1 MQILK
6 HEAAYYETKSF
17 KWRQRIGFGIS
28 DYACNLAYLLANTYL
43 LFYYTNC
50 AGISAGAV
58 GFMFVVTK
66 FIDALT
72 DYMVGA
78 MLDRTDTKMGR
89 YRPWMLIGA
98 PVLAVGMVLLFSVPT
113 GWSEGGK
120 LAWAYI
126 TYIIFS
132 FGYTLV
138 NIPMAPI
145 VTALSPS
152 ATERTKIATT
162 RTVFSNLGSLTSS
175 LFVLPMVYYFAGS
188 KDATGAALAAGY
200 RNTNIVLGII
210 VIVIISI
217 CVASTVEINPPT
229 QSAEKSSLLKD
240 LKNVFKNKYYIML
253 LGLVFFL
260 FLGYLGMYGAMQ
272 YYYSYIVGD
281 ASQMPTALTLLTLLA
296 IPTLLGLVFFL
307 FLGYLGMYGAMQ
319 YYYSY
324 IVGDASQM
332 PTALTLLTLLAIPT
346 MILAA
351 YLNGK
356 GVAKVKLMQ
365 FGAVVDVIGYAILF
379 FTSNGTIATVSLGL
393 IGLGFGFRSSMF
405 FSMMPDIFDYTEW
418 QVGRNLG
425 GTQNALSG
433 FMNKL
438 SSASASAV
446 VSALL
451 VWGNYDAAK
460 MDAAIVEGLDIAA
473 NFPQTHTAI
482 NFAFGG
488 LSLISTVIA
497 ILIMLPYDLDKKY
510 PQIRAELNDRQKETN
525 K

>member
-1 MQILK
+1 MLVVETYLIDPPETGRAEKIYMFLSGSLNQHKKGGGKMQKLK
-6 HEAAYYETKSF
+6 HEPAYYETTKF

-50 AGISAGAV
+50 AGLAAGAV

-66 FIDALT
+66 FIDAFT

-78 MLDRTDTKMGR
+78 MIDRTDTKMGR
-89 YRPWMLIGA
+89 YRPWMLYGA

-113 GWSEGGK
+113 GWSAGAK
-120 LAWAYI
+120 LAWAYV
-126 TYIIFS
+126 TYVIFS

-145 VTALSPS
+145 VSSLSAS
-152 ATERTKIATT
+152 ATERTKISTT

-175 LFVLPMVYYFAGS
+175 LFVLPMVYFFSGS
-188 KDATGAALAAGY
+188 KDATGAALATGY

-210 VIVIISI
+210 VIIIMAI
-217 CVASTVEINPPT
+217 CVFSIVEINPPT
-229 QSAEKSSLLKD
+229 KSAGKSSLIKD
-240 LKNVFKNKYYIML
+240 IGSLVKNKYYIMF
-253 LGLVFFL
+253 LGEVFFL
-260 FLGYLGMYGAMQ
+260 FLGYLSMYGAMQ
-272 YYYSYIVGD
+272 YYYTYIVGD
-281 ASQMPTALTLLTLLA
+281 VS
-296 IPTLLGLVFFL
+296 
-307 FLGYLGMYGAMQ
+307 GM
-319 YYYSY
+319 SL
-324 IVGDASQM
+324 
-332 PTALTLLTLLAIPT
+332 ALTLLTLLAIPT

-356 GVAKVKLMQ
+356 GIAKIKLIQ
-365 FGAVVDVIGYAILF
+365 FGAIVDCVGFAILF
-379 FTSNGTIATVSLGL
+379 FTSNGTIATASLGL

-425 GTQNALSG
+425 GTQNAIQG
-433 FMNKL
+433 FVNKV
-438 SSASASAV
+438 SSAAASAI

-460 MDAAIVEGLDIAA
+460 LDKAVADGISIAKE
-473 NFPQTHTAI
+473 FPQTHTAI

-488 LSLISTVIA
+488 LALVATILSIVVLI
-497 ILIMLPYDLDKKY
+497 PYDLDKKY
-510 PQIRAELNDRQKETN
+510 PQIRAELNQRNKEN
-525 K
+525 A

>member
-1 MQILK
+1 MLVVETYLIDSPETGRAEKIYMFLSGSLNQHKKGGGKMQKLK
-6 HEAAYYETKSF
+6 HEPAYYETTKF

-50 AGISAGAV
+50 AGLAAGAV

-66 FIDALT
+66 FIDAFT

-78 MLDRTDTKMGR
+78 MIDRTDTKMGR
-89 YRPWMLIGA
+89 YRPWMLYGA

-113 GWSEGGK
+113 GWSAGAK
-120 LAWAYI
+120 LAWAYV
-126 TYIIFS
+126 TYVIFS

-145 VTALSPS
+145 VSSLSAS
-152 ATERTKIATT
+152 ATERTKISTT

-175 LFVLPMVYYFAGS
+175 LFVLPMVYFFSGS
-188 KDATGAALAAGY
+188 KDATGAALATGY

-210 VIVIISI
+210 VVVIMAI
-217 CVASTVEINPPT
+217 CVFSIVEINPPT
-229 QSAEKSSLLKD
+229 KSAGKSSLIKD
-240 LKNVFKNKYYIML
+240 IGSLVKNKYYIMF
-253 LGLVFFL
+253 LGEVFFF
-260 FLGYLGMYGAMQ
+260 FLGYLSMYGAMQ
-272 YYYSYIVGD
+272 YYYTYIVGD
-281 ASQMPTALTLLTLLA
+281 VS
-296 IPTLLGLVFFL
+296 
-307 FLGYLGMYGAMQ
+307 GM
-319 YYYSY
+319 SL
-324 IVGDASQM
+324 
-332 PTALTLLTLLAIPT
+332 ALTLLTLLAIPT

-356 GVAKVKLMQ
+356 GIAKIKLIQ
-365 FGAVVDVIGYAILF
+365 FGAIVDCVGFAILF
-379 FTSNGTIATVSLGL
+379 FTSNGTIATASLGL

-425 GTQNALSG
+425 GTQNAIQG
-433 FMNKL
+433 FVNKV
-438 SSASASAV
+438 SSAAASAI

-460 MDAAIVEGLDIAA
+460 LDKAMADGISIAKE
-473 NFPQTHTAI
+473 FPQTHTAI

-488 LSLISTVIA
+488 LALVATILSIVVLI
-497 ILIMLPYDLDKKY
+497 PYDLDKKY
-510 PQIRAELNDRQKETN
+510 PQIRAELNQRNKEN
-525 K
+525 A

>member
-1 MQILK
+1 MLVVETYLIDSPETGRAEKIYMFLSGSLNQHKKGGGKMQKLK
-6 HEAAYYETKSF
+6 HEPAYYETTKF

-50 AGISAGAV
+50 AGLAAGAV

-66 FIDALT
+66 FIDAFT

-78 MLDRTDTKMGR
+78 MIDRTDTKMGR
-89 YRPWMLIGA
+89 YRPWMLYGA

-113 GWSEGGK
+113 GWSAGAK
-120 LAWAYI
+120 LAWAYV
-126 TYIIFS
+126 TYVIFS

-145 VTALSPS
+145 VSSLSAS
-152 ATERTKIATT
+152 ATERTKISTT

-175 LFVLPMVYYFAGS
+175 LFVLPMVYFFSGS
-188 KDATGAALAAGY
+188 KDATGAALATGY

-210 VIVIISI
+210 VIIIMAI
-217 CVASTVEINPPT
+217 CVFSIVEINPPT
-229 QSAEKSSLLKD
+229 KSAGKSSLIKD
-240 LKNVFKNKYYIML
+240 IGSLVKNKYYIMF
-253 LGLVFFL
+253 LGEVFFL
-260 FLGYLGMYGAMQ
+260 FLGYLSMYGAMQ
-272 YYYSYIVGD
+272 YYYTYIVGD
-281 ASQMPTALTLLTLLA
+281 VS
-296 IPTLLGLVFFL
+296 
-307 FLGYLGMYGAMQ
+307 GM
-319 YYYSY
+319 SL
-324 IVGDASQM
+324 
-332 PTALTLLTLLAIPT
+332 ALTLLTLLAIPT

-356 GVAKVKLMQ
+356 GIAKIKLIQ
-365 FGAVVDVIGYAILF
+365 FGAIVDCVGFAILF
-379 FTSNGTIATVSLGL
+379 FTSNGTIATASLGL

-425 GTQNALSG
+425 GTQNAIQG
-433 FMNKL
+433 FVNKV
-438 SSASASAV
+438 SSAAASAI

-460 MDAAIVEGLDIAA
+460 LDKAMADGISIAKE
-473 NFPQTHTAI
+473 FPQTHTAI

-488 LSLISTVIA
+488 LALVATILSIVVLI
-497 ILIMLPYDLDKKY
+497 PYDLDKKY
-510 PQIRAELNDRQKETN
+510 PQIRAELNQRNKEN
-525 K
+525 A

>member
-1 MQILK
+1 MLVVETYLIDPPETGRAEKIYMFLSGSLNQHKKGGGKMQKLK
-6 HEAAYYETKSF
+6 HEPAYYETTKF

-50 AGISAGAV
+50 AGLAAGAV

-66 FIDALT
+66 FIDAFT

-78 MLDRTDTKMGR
+78 MIDRTDTKMGR
-89 YRPWMLIGA
+89 YRPWMLYGA

-113 GWSEGGK
+113 GWSAGAK
-120 LAWAYI
+120 LAWAYV
-126 TYIIFS
+126 TYVIFS

-145 VTALSPS
+145 VSSLSAS
-152 ATERTKIATT
+152 ATERTKISTT

-175 LFVLPMVYYFAGS
+175 LFVLPMVYFFSGS
-188 KDATGAALAAGY
+188 KDATGAALATGY

-210 VIVIISI
+210 VIIIMAI
-217 CVASTVEINPPT
+217 CVFSIVEINPPT
-229 QSAEKSSLLKD
+229 KSAGKSSLIKD
-240 LKNVFKNKYYIML
+240 IGSLVKNKYYIMF
-253 LGLVFFL
+253 LGEVFFL
-260 FLGYLGMYGAMQ
+260 FLGYLSMYGAMQ
-272 YYYSYIVGD
+272 YYYTYIVGD
-281 ASQMPTALTLLTLLA
+281 VS
-296 IPTLLGLVFFL
+296 
-307 FLGYLGMYGAMQ
+307 GM
-319 YYYSY
+319 SL
-324 IVGDASQM
+324 
-332 PTALTLLTLLAIPT
+332 ALTLLTLLAIPT

-356 GVAKVKLMQ
+356 GIAKIKLIQ
-365 FGAVVDVIGYAILF
+365 FGAIVDCVGFAILF
-379 FTSNGTIATVSLGL
+379 FTSNGTIATASLGL

-425 GTQNALSG
+425 GTQNAIQG
-433 FMNKL
+433 FVNKV
-438 SSASASAV
+438 SSAAASAI

-460 MDAAIVEGLDIAA
+460 LDKAMADGISIAKE
-473 NFPQTHTAI
+473 FPQTHTAI

-488 LSLISTVIA
+488 LALGATILSIVVLI
-497 ILIMLPYDLDKKY
+497 PYDLDKKY
-510 PQIRAELNDRQKETN
+510 PQIRAELNQRNKEN
-525 K
+525 A

>member
-6 HEAAYYETKSF
+6 HEASYYQTTKF

-50 AGISAGAV
+50 AGLDAGAV
-58 GFMFVVTK
+58 GFMFVITK
-66 FIDALT
+66 FIDAFT

-78 MLDRTDTKMGR
+78 LIDRTDTKMGR
-89 YRPWMLIGA
+89 YRPWMFYGA

-113 GWSEGGK
+113 GWGVGAK

-145 VTALSPS
+145 VSSLSAS
-152 ATERTKIATT
+152 ATERTKISTT

-175 LFVLPMVYYFAGS
+175 LFVLPMVYFFSGS
-188 KDATGAALAAGY
+188 KNATGTALARGY
-200 RNTNIVLGII
+200 RCTNIVLGVA
-210 VIVIISI
+210 VIVIMAI
-217 CVASTVEINPPT
+217 CVFSIAEINPPT
-229 QSAEKSSLLKD
+229 KNAEKSSILKD
-240 LKNVFKNKYYIML
+240 IKAVVKNKYYVMF
-253 LGLVFFL
+253 LGEVFFL
-260 FLGYLGMYGAMQ
+260 FLGYLAMYGAMQ

-281 ASQMPTALTLLTLLA
+281 VSKMPL
-296 IPTLLGLVFFL
+296 
-307 FLGYLGMYGAMQ
+307 
-319 YYYSY
+319 
-324 IVGDASQM
+324 
-332 PTALTLLTLLAIPT
+332 ALTLLTLLAIPT

-351 YLNGK
+351 FLNGK
-356 GVAKVKLMQ
+356 GIAKVKLIQ
-365 FGAVVDVIGYAILF
+365 FGAIVDIIGYAILF
-379 FTSNGTIATVSLGL
+379 FTSDGTIATLALGL

-425 GTQNALSG
+425 GTQNAIQG

-438 SSASASAV
+438 SSAAASAI

-460 MDAAIVEGLDIAA
+460 LDQAIADGVNIAQQ
-473 NFPQTHTAI
+473 FPQTHTAI

-488 LSLISTVIA
+488 LSLISTVLA
-497 ILIMLPYDLDKKY
+497 VVVLLPYDLDKKY
-510 PQIRAELNDRQKETN
+510 PQIRADLDKRQEK
-525 K
+525 

>member
-1 MQILK
+1 MLVVETYLIDPPETGRAEKIYMFLSGSLNQHKKGGGKMQKLK
-6 HEAAYYETKSF
+6 HEPAYYETTKF

-50 AGISAGAV
+50 AGLAAGAV

-66 FIDALT
+66 FIDAFT

-78 MLDRTDTKMGR
+78 MIDRTDTKMGR
-89 YRPWMLIGA
+89 YRPWMLYGV

-113 GWSEGGK
+113 GWSAGAK
-120 LAWAYI
+120 LAWAYV
-126 TYIIFS
+126 TYVIFS

-145 VTALSPS
+145 VSSLSAS
-152 ATERTKIATT
+152 ATERTKISTT

-175 LFVLPMVYYFAGS
+175 LFVLPMVYFFSGS
-188 KDATGAALAAGY
+188 KDATGAALATGY

-210 VIVIISI
+210 VIIIMAI
-217 CVASTVEINPPT
+217 CVFSIVEINPPT
-229 QSAEKSSLLKD
+229 KSAGKSSLIKD
-240 LKNVFKNKYYIML
+240 IGSLVKNKYYIMF
-253 LGLVFFL
+253 LGEVFFL
-260 FLGYLGMYGAMQ
+260 FLGYLSMYGAMQ
-272 YYYSYIVGD
+272 YYYTYIVGD
-281 ASQMPTALTLLTLLA
+281 VS
-296 IPTLLGLVFFL
+296 
-307 FLGYLGMYGAMQ
+307 GM
-319 YYYSY
+319 SL
-324 IVGDASQM
+324 
-332 PTALTLLTLLAIPT
+332 ALTLLTLLAIPT

-356 GVAKVKLMQ
+356 GIAKIKLIQ
-365 FGAVVDVIGYAILF
+365 FGAIVDCVGFAILF
-379 FTSNGTIATVSLGL
+379 FTSNGTIATASLGL

-425 GTQNALSG
+425 GTQNAIQG
-433 FMNKL
+433 FVNKV
-438 SSASASAV
+438 SSAAASAI

-460 MDAAIVEGLDIAA
+460 LDKAMADGISIAKE
-473 NFPQTHTAI
+473 FPQTHTAI

-488 LSLISTVIA
+488 LALVATILSIVVLI
-497 ILIMLPYDLDKKY
+497 PYDLDKKY
-510 PQIRAELNDRQKETN
+510 PQIRAELNQRNKEN
-525 K
+525 A

>member
-188 KDATGAALAAGY
+188 KDATGAALATGY

-240 LKNVFKNKYYIML
+240 LKSVFKNKYYIM
-253 LGLVFFL
+253 
-260 FLGYLGMYGAMQ
+260 
-272 YYYSYIVGD
+272 
-281 ASQMPTALTLLTLLA
+281 
-296 IPTLLGLVFFL
+296 LLGLVFFL

-365 FGAVVDVIGYAILF
+365 FGAIVDVIGYAILF

-460 MDAAIVEGLDIAA
+460 MDAAIAEGLDIAA

-497 ILIMLPYDLDKKY
+497 ILIMIPYDLDKKY
-510 PQIRAELNDRQKETN
+510 PKIRAELNDRQKETN

>member
-1 MQILK
+1 MLVVETYLIDPPETGRAEKIYMFLSGSLNQHKKGGGKMQKLK
-6 HEAAYYETKSF
+6 HEPAYYETTKF

-50 AGISAGAV
+50 AGLAAGAV

-66 FIDALT
+66 FIDAFT

-78 MLDRTDTKMGR
+78 MIDRTDTKMGR
-89 YRPWMLIGA
+89 YRPWMLYGA

-113 GWSEGGK
+113 GWSAGAK
-120 LAWAYI
+120 LAWAYV
-126 TYIIFS
+126 TYVIFS

-145 VTALSPS
+145 VSSLSAS
-152 ATERTKIATT
+152 ATERTKISTT

-175 LFVLPMVYYFAGS
+175 LFVLPMVYFFSGS
-188 KDATGAALAAGY
+188 KDATGAALATGY

-210 VIVIISI
+210 VIIIMAI
-217 CVASTVEINPPT
+217 CVFSIVEINPPT
-229 QSAEKSSLLKD
+229 KSAGKSSLIKD
-240 LKNVFKNKYYIML
+240 IGSLVKNKYYIMF
-253 LGLVFFL
+253 LGEVFFL
-260 FLGYLGMYGAMQ
+260 FLGYLSMYGAMQ
-272 YYYSYIVGD
+272 YYYTYIVGD
-281 ASQMPTALTLLTLLA
+281 VS
-296 IPTLLGLVFFL
+296 
-307 FLGYLGMYGAMQ
+307 GM
-319 YYYSY
+319 SL
-324 IVGDASQM
+324 
-332 PTALTLLTLLAIPT
+332 ALTLLTLLAIPT

-356 GVAKVKLMQ
+356 GIAKIKLIQ
-365 FGAVVDVIGYAILF
+365 FGAIVDCVGFAILF
-379 FTSNGTIATVSLGL
+379 FTSNGTIATASLGL

-425 GTQNALSG
+425 GTQNAIQG
-433 FMNKL
+433 FVNKV
-438 SSASASAV
+438 SSAAASAI

-460 MDAAIVEGLDIAA
+460 LDKAMADGISIAKE
-473 NFPQTHTAI
+473 FPHTHTAI

-488 LSLISTVIA
+488 LALVATILSIVVLI
-497 ILIMLPYDLDKKY
+497 PYDLDKKY
-510 PQIRAELNDRQKETN
+510 PQIRAELNQRNKEN
-525 K
+525 A

>member
-1 MQILK
+1 MQKLK
-6 HEAAYYETKSF
+6 HEPAYYETTKF

-50 AGISAGAV
+50 AGLAAGAV

-66 FIDALT
+66 FIDAFT

-78 MLDRTDTKMGR
+78 MIDRTDTKMGR
-89 YRPWMLIGA
+89 YRPWMLYGA
-98 PVLAVGMVLLFSVPT
+98 PVLAIGMVLLFAVPT
-113 GWSEGGK
+113 GWSSGAK
-120 LAWAYI
+120 LAWAYV

-145 VTALSPS
+145 VSSLSPS
-152 ATERTKIATT
+152 ATERTKISTT

-175 LFVLPMVYYFAGS
+175 LFVLPMVYFFSGS
-188 KDATGAALAAGY
+188 KNATGAALATGY

-210 VIVIISI
+210 VFIIMTI
-217 CVASTVEINPPT
+217 CVFSIVEINPPT
-229 QSAEKSSLLKD
+229 QSAGKSSLVKD
-240 LKNVFKNKYYIML
+240 IKSLVKNKYYIMF
-253 LGLVFFL
+253 LGEVFFL
-260 FLGYLGMYGAMQ
+260 FLGYLSMYGAMQ

-281 ASQMPTALTLLTLLA
+281 VS
-296 IPTLLGLVFFL
+296 
-307 FLGYLGMYGAMQ
+307 GM
-319 YYYSY
+319 SL
-324 IVGDASQM
+324 
-332 PTALTLLTLLAIPT
+332 ALTLLTLLAIPT

-356 GVAKVKLMQ
+356 GIAKIKLIQ
-365 FGAVVDVIGYAILF
+365 FGAIVDIVGYAILF
-379 FTSNGTIATVSLGL
+379 FTSNGTIATMALGL

-425 GTQNALSG
+425 GTQNAIQG
-433 FMNKL
+433 FVNKV
-438 SSASASAV
+438 SSAAASAI

-460 MDAAIVEGLDIAA
+460 LDKAIADGVNIAQA
-473 NFPQTHTAI
+473 FPKTHTAI

-488 LSLISTVIA
+488 LALVSTVLA
-497 ILIMLPYDLDKKY
+497 VLVLVPYDLDKKY
-510 PQIRAELNDRQKETN
+510 PQIRADLDKRHGKAE
-525 K
+525 

>member
-1 MQILK
+1 MQKLK
-6 HEAAYYETKSF
+6 HEPAYYETTKF

-50 AGISAGAV
+50 AGLAAGAV

-66 FIDALT
+66 FIDAFT

-78 MLDRTDTKMGR
+78 MIDRTDTKMGR
-89 YRPWMLIGA
+89 YRPWMLYGA

-113 GWSEGGK
+113 GWSAGAK
-120 LAWAYI
+120 LAWAYV
-126 TYIIFS
+126 TYVIFS

-145 VTALSPS
+145 VSSLSAS
-152 ATERTKIATT
+152 ATERTKISTT

-175 LFVLPMVYYFAGS
+175 LFVLPMVYFFSGS
-188 KDATGAALAAGY
+188 KDATGAALANGY

-210 VIVIISI
+210 VVVIMAI
-217 CVASTVEINPPT
+217 CVFSIVEINPPT
-229 QSAEKSSLLKD
+229 KSAGKSSLIKD
-240 LKNVFKNKYYIML
+240 IGSLVKNKYYLMF
-253 LGLVFFL
+253 LGEVFFL
-260 FLGYLGMYGAMQ
+260 FLGYLSMYGAMQ
-272 YYYSYIVGD
+272 YYYTYIVGD
-281 ASQMPTALTLLTLLA
+281 VS
-296 IPTLLGLVFFL
+296 
-307 FLGYLGMYGAMQ
+307 GM
-319 YYYSY
+319 SL
-324 IVGDASQM
+324 
-332 PTALTLLTLLAIPT
+332 ALTLLTLLAIPT

-356 GVAKVKLMQ
+356 GIAKIKLIQ
-365 FGAVVDVIGYAILF
+365 FGAIVDCVGFAILF
-379 FTSNGTIATVSLGL
+379 FTSNGTIATASLGL

-425 GTQNALSG
+425 GTQNAIQG
-433 FMNKL
+433 FVNKV
-438 SSASASAV
+438 SSAAASAI

-460 MDAAIVEGLDIAA
+460 
-473 NFPQTHTAI
+473 
-482 NFAFGG
+482 
-488 LSLISTVIA
+488 
-497 ILIMLPYDLDKKY
+497 LDKAV
-510 PQIRAELNDRQKETN
+510 AEVSALQRSSRRHIQRSILHSVVLHW
-525 K
+525 

>member
-1 MQILK
+1 MLVVETYLIDPPETGRAEKIYMFLSGSLNQHKKGGGKMQKLK
-6 HEAAYYETKSF
+6 HEPAYYETTKF

-50 AGISAGAV
+50 AGLAAGAV

-66 FIDALT
+66 FIDAFT

-78 MLDRTDTKMGR
+78 MIDRTDTKMGR
-89 YRPWMLIGA
+89 YRPWMLYGA

-113 GWSEGGK
+113 GWSAGAK
-120 LAWAYI
+120 LAWAYV
-126 TYIIFS
+126 TYVIFS

-145 VTALSPS
+145 VSSLSAS
-152 ATERTKIATT
+152 ATERTKISTT

-175 LFVLPMVYYFAGS
+175 LFVLPMVYFFSGS
-188 KDATGAALAAGY
+188 KDATGAALATGY

-210 VIVIISI
+210 VIIIMAI
-217 CVASTVEINPPT
+217 CVFSIVEINPPT
-229 QSAEKSSLLKD
+229 KSAGKSSLIKD
-240 LKNVFKNKYYIML
+240 IGSLVKNKYYIMF
-253 LGLVFFL
+253 LGEVFFL
-260 FLGYLGMYGAMQ
+260 FLGYLSMYGAMQ
-272 YYYSYIVGD
+272 YYYTYIVGD
-281 ASQMPTALTLLTLLA
+281 VS
-296 IPTLLGLVFFL
+296 
-307 FLGYLGMYGAMQ
+307 GM
-319 YYYSY
+319 SL
-324 IVGDASQM
+324 
-332 PTALTLLTLLAIPT
+332 ALTLLTLLAIPT

-356 GVAKVKLMQ
+356 GIAKIKLIQ
-365 FGAVVDVIGYAILF
+365 FGAIVDCVGFAILF
-379 FTSNGTIATVSLGL
+379 FTSNGTIATASLGL

-425 GTQNALSG
+425 GTQNAIQG
-433 FMNKL
+433 FVNKV
-438 SSASASAV
+438 SSAAASAI

-460 MDAAIVEGLDIAA
+460 LDKAMADGISIAKE
-473 NFPQTHTAI
+473 FPQTHTAI

-488 LSLISTVIA
+488 LALVATILSIVVLI
-497 ILIMLPYDLDKKY
+497 PYDLDKKY
-510 PQIRAELNDRQKETN
+510 PQIRAELNQRNKEN
-525 K
+525 A

>member
-1 MQILK
+1 MLVVETYLIDPPETGRAEKIYMFLSGSLNQHKKGGGKMQKLK
-6 HEAAYYETKSF
+6 HEPAYYETTKF

-50 AGISAGAV
+50 AGLAAGAV

-66 FIDALT
+66 FIDAFT

-78 MLDRTDTKMGR
+78 MIDRTDTKMGR
-89 YRPWMLIGA
+89 YRPWMLYGA

-113 GWSEGGK
+113 GWSAGAK
-120 LAWAYI
+120 LAWAYV
-126 TYIIFS
+126 TYVIFS

-145 VTALSPS
+145 VSSLSAS
-152 ATERTKIATT
+152 ATERTKISTT

-175 LFVLPMVYYFAGS
+175 LFVLPMVYFFSGS
-188 KDATGAALAAGY
+188 KDATGAALATGY

-210 VIVIISI
+210 VIIIMAI
-217 CVASTVEINPPT
+217 CVFSIVEINPPT
-229 QSAEKSSLLKD
+229 KSAGKSSLIKD
-240 LKNVFKNKYYIML
+240 IGSLVKNKYYIMF
-253 LGLVFFL
+253 LGEVFFL
-260 FLGYLGMYGAMQ
+260 FLGYLSMYGAMQ
-272 YYYSYIVGD
+272 YYYTYIVGD
-281 ASQMPTALTLLTLLA
+281 VS
-296 IPTLLGLVFFL
+296 
-307 FLGYLGMYGAMQ
+307 GM
-319 YYYSY
+319 SL
-324 IVGDASQM
+324 
-332 PTALTLLTLLAIPT
+332 ALTLLTLLAIPT

-356 GVAKVKLMQ
+356 GIAKIKLIQ
-365 FGAVVDVIGYAILF
+365 FGAIVDCVGFAILF
-379 FTSNGTIATVSLGL
+379 FTSNGTIATASLGL

-425 GTQNALSG
+425 GTQNAIQG
-433 FMNKL
+433 FVNKVSL
-438 SSASASAV
+438 AAASAI

-460 MDAAIVEGLDIAA
+460 LDKAMADGISIAKE
-473 NFPQTHTAI
+473 FPQTHTAI

-488 LSLISTVIA
+488 LALVATILSIVVLI
-497 ILIMLPYDLDKKY
+497 PYDLDKKY
-510 PQIRAELNDRQKETN
+510 PQIRAELNQRNKEN
-525 K
+525 A

>member
-1 MQILK
+1 MLVVETYLIDPPETGRAEKIYMFLSGSLNQHKKGGGKMQKLK
-6 HEAAYYETKSF
+6 HEPAYYETTKF

-50 AGISAGAV
+50 AGLAAGAV

-66 FIDALT
+66 FIDAFT

-78 MLDRTDTKMGR
+78 MIDRTDTKMGR
-89 YRPWMLIGA
+89 YRPWMLYGA

-113 GWSEGGK
+113 GWSAGAK
-120 LAWAYI
+120 LAWAYV
-126 TYIIFS
+126 TYVIFS

-145 VTALSPS
+145 VSSLSAS
-152 ATERTKIATT
+152 ATERTKISTT

-175 LFVLPMVYYFAGS
+175 LFVLPMVYFFSGS
-188 KDATGAALAAGY
+188 KDATGAALATGY

-210 VIVIISI
+210 VIIIMAI
-217 CVASTVEINPPT
+217 CVFSIVEINPPT
-229 QSAEKSSLLKD
+229 KSAGKSSLIKD
-240 LKNVFKNKYYIML
+240 IGSLVKNKYYIMF
-253 LGLVFFL
+253 LGEVFFL
-260 FLGYLGMYGAMQ
+260 FLGYLSMYGAMQ
-272 YYYSYIVGD
+272 YYYTYIVGD
-281 ASQMPTALTLLTLLA
+281 VS
-296 IPTLLGLVFFL
+296 
-307 FLGYLGMYGAMQ
+307 GM
-319 YYYSY
+319 SL
-324 IVGDASQM
+324 
-332 PTALTLLTLLAIPT
+332 ALTLLTLLAIPT

-356 GVAKVKLMQ
+356 GIAKIKLIQ
-365 FGAVVDVIGYAILF
+365 FGAIVDCVGFAILF
-379 FTSNGTIATVSLGL
+379 FTSNGTIATASLGL
-393 IGLGFGFRSSMF
+393 LGLGFGFRSSMF

-425 GTQNALSG
+425 GTQNAIQG
-433 FMNKL
+433 FVNKV
-438 SSASASAV
+438 SSAAASAI

-460 MDAAIVEGLDIAA
+460 LDKAMADGISIAKE
-473 NFPQTHTAI
+473 FPQTHTAI

-488 LSLISTVIA
+488 LALVATILSIVVLI
-497 ILIMLPYDLDKKY
+497 PYDLDKKY
-510 PQIRAELNDRQKETN
+510 PQIRAELNQRNKEN
-525 K
+525 A

>member
-1 MQILK
+1 MLVVETYLIDPPETGRAEKIYMFLSGSLNQHKKGGGKMQKLK
-6 HEAAYYETKSF
+6 HEPAYYETTKF

-50 AGISAGAV
+50 AGLAAGAV

-66 FIDALT
+66 FIDAFT

-78 MLDRTDTKMGR
+78 MIDRTDTKMGR
-89 YRPWMLIGA
+89 YRPWMLYGA

-113 GWSEGGK
+113 GWSAGAK
-120 LAWAYI
+120 LAWAYV
-126 TYIIFS
+126 TYVIFS

-145 VTALSPS
+145 VSSLSAS
-152 ATERTKIATT
+152 ATERTKISTT

-175 LFVLPMVYYFAGS
+175 LFVLPMVYFFSGS
-188 KDATGAALAAGY
+188 KDATGAALATGY

-210 VIVIISI
+210 VIIIMAI
-217 CVASTVEINPPT
+217 CVFSIVEINPPT
-229 QSAEKSSLLKD
+229 KSAGKSSLIKD
-240 LKNVFKNKYYIML
+240 IGSLVKNKYYIMF
-253 LGLVFFL
+253 LGEVFFL
-260 FLGYLGMYGAMQ
+260 FLGYLSMYGAMQ
-272 YYYSYIVGD
+272 YYYTYIVGD
-281 ASQMPTALTLLTLLA
+281 VS
-296 IPTLLGLVFFL
+296 
-307 FLGYLGMYGAMQ
+307 GM
-319 YYYSY
+319 SL
-324 IVGDASQM
+324 
-332 PTALTLLTLLAIPT
+332 ALTLLTLLAIPT

-356 GVAKVKLMQ
+356 GIAKIKLIQ
-365 FGAVVDVIGYAILF
+365 FGAIVDCVGFAILF
-379 FTSNGTIATVSLGL
+379 FTSNGTIATASLGL

-425 GTQNALSG
+425 GTQNAIQG
-433 FMNKL
+433 FVNKV
-438 SSASASAV
+438 SSAASAI

-460 MDAAIVEGLDIAA
+460 LDKAMADGISIAKE
-473 NFPQTHTAI
+473 FPQTHTAI

-488 LSLISTVIA
+488 LALVATILSIVVLI
-497 ILIMLPYDLDKKY
+497 PYDLDKKY
-510 PQIRAELNDRQKETN
+510 PQIRAELNQRNKEN
-525 K
+525 A

>member
-1 MQILK
+1 MLVVETYLIDPPETGRAEKIYMFLSGSLNQHKKGGGKMQKLK
-6 HEAAYYETKSF
+6 HEPAYYETTKF

-50 AGISAGAV
+50 AGLAAGAV

-66 FIDALT
+66 FIDAFT

-78 MLDRTDTKMGR
+78 MIDRTDTKMGR
-89 YRPWMLIGA
+89 YRPWMLYGA

-113 GWSEGGK
+113 GWSAGAK
-120 LAWAYI
+120 LAWAYV
-126 TYIIFS
+126 TYVIFS

-145 VTALSPS
+145 VSSLSAS
-152 ATERTKIATT
+152 ATERTKISTT

-175 LFVLPMVYYFAGS
+175 LFVLPMVYFFSGS
-188 KDATGAALAAGY
+188 KDATGAALATGY

-210 VIVIISI
+210 VIIIMAI
-217 CVASTVEINPPT
+217 CVFSIVEINPPT
-229 QSAEKSSLLKD
+229 KSAGKSSLIKD
-240 LKNVFKNKYYIML
+240 IGSLVKNKYYIMF
-253 LGLVFFL
+253 LGEVFFL
-260 FLGYLGMYGAMQ
+260 FLGYLSMYGAMQ
-272 YYYSYIVGD
+272 YYYTYIVGD
-281 ASQMPTALTLLTLLA
+281 VS
-296 IPTLLGLVFFL
+296 
-307 FLGYLGMYGAMQ
+307 GM
-319 YYYSY
+319 SL
-324 IVGDASQM
+324 
-332 PTALTLLTLLAIPT
+332 ALTLLTLLAIPT

-356 GVAKVKLMQ
+356 GIAKIKLIQ
-365 FGAVVDVIGYAILF
+365 FGAIVDCVGFAILF
-379 FTSNGTIATVSLGL
+379 FTSNGTIATASLGL

-425 GTQNALSG
+425 GTQNAIQG
-433 FMNKL
+433 F
-438 SSASASAV
+438 AI

-460 MDAAIVEGLDIAA
+460 LDKAMADGISIAKE
-473 NFPQTHTAI
+473 FPQTHTAI

-488 LSLISTVIA
+488 LALVATILSIVVLI
-497 ILIMLPYDLDKKY
+497 PYDLDKKY
-510 PQIRAELNDRQKETN
+510 PQIRAELNQRNKEN
-525 K
+525 A

>member
-50 AGISAGAV
+50 AGISAGAA

-89 YRPWMLIGA
+89 YRPWMLAGA

-113 GWSEGGK
+113 GWSQGGK

-152 ATERTKIATT
+152 AAERTKIATT

-210 VIVIISI
+210 VVVIIAI
-217 CVASTVEINPPT
+217 CVASTAEINPPT

-296 IPTLLGLVFFL
+296 IPT
-307 FLGYLGMYGAMQ
+307 
-319 YYYSY
+319 
-324 IVGDASQM
+324 
-332 PTALTLLTLLAIPT
+332 

-365 FGAVVDVIGYAILF
+365 FGAIVDLIGYAVLF

-393 IGLGFGFRSSMF
+393 IGLGFGFRTSMF

-438 SSASASAV
+438 SSASASAI

-460 MDAAIVEGLDIAA
+460 MDAAIAEGLDIAA

-497 ILIMLPYDLDKKY
+497 ILIMIPYDLDKKY

>member
-1 MQILK
+1 MLVVETYLIDPPETGRAEKIYMFLSGLLNQHKKGGGKMQKLK
-6 HEAAYYETKSF
+6 HEPAYYETTKF

-50 AGISAGAV
+50 AGLAAGAV

-66 FIDALT
+66 FIDAFT

-78 MLDRTDTKMGR
+78 MIDRTDTKMGR
-89 YRPWMLIGA
+89 YRPWMLYGA

-113 GWSEGGK
+113 GWSAGAK
-120 LAWAYI
+120 LAWAYV
-126 TYIIFS
+126 TYVIFS

-145 VTALSPS
+145 VSSLSAS
-152 ATERTKIATT
+152 ATERTKISTT

-175 LFVLPMVYYFAGS
+175 LFVLPMVYFFSGS
-188 KDATGAALAAGY
+188 KDATGAALATGY

-210 VIVIISI
+210 VVVIMAI
-217 CVASTVEINPPT
+217 CVFSIVEINPPT
-229 QSAEKSSLLKD
+229 KSAGKSSLIKD
-240 LKNVFKNKYYIML
+240 IGSLVKNKYYIMF
-253 LGLVFFL
+253 LGEVFFL
-260 FLGYLGMYGAMQ
+260 FLGYLSMYGAMQ
-272 YYYSYIVGD
+272 YYYTYIVGD
-281 ASQMPTALTLLTLLA
+281 VS
-296 IPTLLGLVFFL
+296 
-307 FLGYLGMYGAMQ
+307 GM
-319 YYYSY
+319 SL
-324 IVGDASQM
+324 
-332 PTALTLLTLLAIPT
+332 ALTLLTLLAIPT

-356 GVAKVKLMQ
+356 GIAKIKLIQ
-365 FGAVVDVIGYAILF
+365 FGAIVDCVGFAILF
-379 FTSNGTIATVSLGL
+379 FTSNGTIATASLGL

-425 GTQNALSG
+425 GTQNAIQG
-433 FMNKL
+433 FVNKV
-438 SSASASAV
+438 SSAAASAI

-460 MDAAIVEGLDIAA
+460 LDKAMADGISIAKE
-473 NFPQTHTAI
+473 FPQTHTAI

-488 LSLISTVIA
+488 LALVATILSIVVLI
-497 ILIMLPYDLDKKY
+497 PYDLDKKY
-510 PQIRAELNDRQKETN
+510 PQIRAELNQRNKEN
-525 K
+525 A

>member
-1 MQILK
+1 MLVVETYLIDPPETGRAEKIYMFLSGSLNQHKKGGGKMQKLK
-6 HEAAYYETKSF
+6 HEPAYYETTKF

-50 AGISAGAV
+50 AGLAAGAV

-66 FIDALT
+66 FIDAFT

-78 MLDRTDTKMGR
+78 MIDRTDTKMGR
-89 YRPWMLIGA
+89 YRPWMLYGA

-113 GWSEGGK
+113 GWSAGAK
-120 LAWAYI
+120 LAWAYV
-126 TYIIFS
+126 TYVIFS

-145 VTALSPS
+145 VSSLSAS
-152 ATERTKIATT
+152 ATERTKISTT

-175 LFVLPMVYYFAGS
+175 LFVLPMVYFFSGS
-188 KDATGAALAAGY
+188 KDATGAALATGY

-210 VIVIISI
+210 VVVIMAI
-217 CVASTVEINPPT
+217 CVFSIVEINPPT
-229 QSAEKSSLLKD
+229 KSAGKSSLIKD
-240 LKNVFKNKYYIML
+240 IGSLVKNKYYIMF
-253 LGLVFFL
+253 LGEVFFL
-260 FLGYLGMYGAMQ
+260 FLGYLSMYGAMQ
-272 YYYSYIVGD
+272 YYYTYIVGD
-281 ASQMPTALTLLTLLA
+281 VS
-296 IPTLLGLVFFL
+296 
-307 FLGYLGMYGAMQ
+307 GM
-319 YYYSY
+319 SL
-324 IVGDASQM
+324 
-332 PTALTLLTLLAIPT
+332 ALTLLTLLAIPT

-356 GVAKVKLMQ
+356 GIAKIKLIQ
-365 FGAVVDVIGYAILF
+365 FGAIVDCVGFAILF
-379 FTSNGTIATVSLGL
+379 FTSNGTIATASLGL

-425 GTQNALSG
+425 GTQNAIQG
-433 FMNKL
+433 FANKV
-438 SSASASAV
+438 SSAAASAI

-460 MDAAIVEGLDIAA
+460 LDKAMADGISIAKE
-473 NFPQTHTAI
+473 FPQTHTAI

-488 LSLISTVIA
+488 LALVATILSIVVLI
-497 ILIMLPYDLDKKY
+497 PYDLDKKY
-510 PQIRAELNDRQKETN
+510 PQIRAELNQRNKEN
-525 K
+525 A